1 MITPYLYVPIIAWL
15 LAQIIKTTIEVIKGD
30 ADVKY
35 LYASGGM
42 PSAHSAVVVSLA
54 GYTFYHQGANSPL
67 FGVTAIIAGI
77 VMYDSFG
84 VRRSSGEQAKTLNK
98 LIGEMARNGNLRKPD
113 DFEKLREVLG
123 HQPLEV
129 IVGAML
135 GALVATLFSLD
146 ELSPIINWLT
156 SLPSRNEIYGLFII
170 AAFIGIG
177 TIAYF
182 IVTRK
187 KLKKNKKVYELF
199 KYILLVNII
208 IGLGLVFS
216 SVVALESIAPYGQRW
231 LSVFILTAWLIFML
245 IAIWRWVS
253 LQRAENFEDVII
265 EERKKSWLKKAGK
278 KK

>member
-1 MITPYLYVPIIAWL
+1 M
-15 LAQIIKTTIEVIKGD
+15 
-30 ADVKY
+30 
-35 LYASGGM
+35 
-42 PSAHSAVVVSLA
+42 
-54 GYTFYHQGANSPL
+54 
-67 FGVTAIIAGI
+67 
-77 VMYDSFG
+77 
-84 VRRSSGEQAKTLNK
+84 
-98 LIGEMARNGNLRKPD
+98 
-113 DFEKLREVLG
+113 
-123 HQPLEV
+123 
-129 IVGAML
+129 
-135 GALVATLFSLD
+135 FSLN

-177 TIAYF
+177 TIVYF
-182 IVTRK
+182 IVARK

-245 IAIWRWVS
+245 IATWRFSSFRNVEKFDSIVS
-253 LQRAENFEDVII
+253 
-265 EERKKSWLKKAGK
+265 ERKNNWLKKAGK